1 MSSTAYIL
9 QTASDTINKRASD
22 RDVAQERSMAACV
35 TAFNAV
41 YKKDL
46 LESEGWGF
54 MVLLKQVRGSIGP
67 YKEDDFVDMAAY
79 SALQAEA
86 RELEATPAKTQV
98 TTTASVESAPVVSDA
113 PNVVETPASAGE
125 GFSVPAQVTD
135 QQSQVAIP
143 PAPDAYYDP
152 AN

>member
-1 MSSTAYIL
+1 MSHTTYIL

-22 RDVAQERSMAACV
+22 RDVQQERSMAACV
-35 TAFNAV
+35 KAFNAV

-54 MVLLKQVRGSIGP
+54 MVLLKQVRSSIGP

-86 RELEATPAKTQV
+86 RELEGIPPSTEPLV
-98 TTTASVESAPVVSDA
+98 TAPPVPDIPVVTETSAP
-113 PNVVETPASAGE
+113 AGE
-125 GFSVPAQVTD
+125 GFSGSAEGTD
-135 QQSQVAIP
+135 QQSQVAVP
-143 PAPDAYYDP
+143 PMAADWDVHGNPI
-152 AN
+152 N